1 MSLNVLLPWLPIV
14 LAAGVGARLLGPRR
28 GLVLAGLF
36 TLFWVAL
43 VCLSPPPG
51 FWDRP
56 WSVAVIAAGAMSI
69 LALGSWSGSAP
80 ASSAKAGAIAAAA
93 APRAPAARVVVQ
105 DVSMSGIAAAI
116 EQFDDWLETNRNDND
131 PWPEFGEFARSTL
144 YQICQATHVRLYR
157 ILAEGEELVPLREVD
172 PADPREL
179 KSSRKGIIGHVVT
192 TGRAYLAGDQAQGE
206 LVRALAGESDEPL
219 AWVFP
224 VSQGAR
230 RIGVVTVGQFNGNA
244 ADNQVLLRAS
254 AHLINHFWNCLG
266 EACRGR
272 SAGRVDPVSGLLVRE
287 AFFASAGL
295 ALEQAYAQGEPAVVA
310 VIALEQLRH
319 LSDSG
324 RWEIADQVIRE
335 SAALLQRKVRT
346 DDCLGR
352 FDGTRFLLFLRRV
365 DSNLAMLILEQLMS
379 RLKALCGNEVRW
391 GVAVRVR
398 CGVSGSGTTRPPLT
412 AMVAQAMRMCR
423 QARIDEVNIAS
434 DLGIK
439 TAGSDDRT
447 ANGTEAATQQPN
459 DESKP
464 GKAVPGRQRGQPAPS
479 EDSDVT
485 TSHAQGGEPS
495 RSHDDEAAGV
505 PRRAGAGAKS

>member
-14 LAAGVGARLLGPRR
+14 LAAGVGARLLGARR
-28 GLVLAGLF
+28 GFLLASLC
-36 TLFWVAL
+36 TVFWVAL
-43 VCLSPPPG
+43 VCASPPPG

-56 WSVAVIAAGAMSI
+56 WSAAVIAAGAMSI
-69 LALGSWSGSAP
+69 LAIGSWTATSTRPTA
-80 ASSAKAGAIAAAA
+80 AKAPQTRLP
-93 APRAPAARVVVQ
+93 APSATDPTHADTQAHVIVQ
-105 DVSMSGIAAAI
+105 DTSMGGIAAAI

-131 PWPEFGEFARSTL
+131 PWPEFGEFARSVL
-144 YQICQATHVRLYR
+144 YQCCQATHVKLYR
-157 ILAEGEELVPLREVD
+157 ILCEGGDLVPLREVD
-172 PADPREL
+172 PFDQQEL
-179 KSSRKGIIGHVVT
+179 RSTRKGIIGHVVT
-192 TGRAYLAGDQAQGE
+192 SGRAFLAGDQTQGE
-206 LVRALAGESDEPL
+206 LVTALAAESDEPL

-244 ADNQVLLRAS
+244 ADNRPLLRAS
-254 AHLINHFWNCLG
+254 ALLINHFWNCLG

-272 SAGRVDPVSGLLVRE
+272 SAGRLDPVSGLLVRE
-287 AFFASAGL
+287 AFFASAEHGL
-295 ALEQAYAQGEPAVVA
+295 KQAYGQGEPAVIA

-319 LSDSG
+319 LNDNG
-324 RWEIADQVIRE
+324 QWELADQVIRE

-379 RLKALCGNEVRW
+379 RLKALCGNEARW

-434 DLGIK
+434 DLE
-439 TAGSDDRT
+439 AGTRGRSHEAT
-447 ANGTEAATQQPN
+447 KGGEGTEALRHEGTKGEA
-459 DESKP
+459 
-464 GKAVPGRQRGQPAPS
+464 GK
-479 EDSDVT
+479 
-485 TSHAQGGEPS
+485 
-495 RSHDDEAAGV
+495 EAL
-505 PRRAGAGAKS
+505 RAGGGDGDSKEAPPVTAGAESSAATGGGART